1 MVKRRRIPPTHP
13 GEILFEEYMKPY
25 ALSANALA
33 TDLGLPATRIGDII
47 HQRRGITAETAIA
60 LSEYFKTSA
69 EFWLGIQMQY
79 DKETAEDEIGER
91 VRARVRRREPVGR

>member
-1 MVKRRRIPPTHP
+1 MGKRQRIPPTHP
-13 GEILFEEYMKPY
+13 GEILLEEFMKPY

-47 HQRRGITAETAIA
+47 HRRRGITAETAIA
-60 LSEYFKTSA
+60 LSEYFKSSA

-91 VRARVRRREPVGR
+91 IRSRVRRRELVGR

>member
-1 MVKRRRIPPTHP
+1 MGKKQSTPPTHP

-33 TDLGLPATRIGDII
+33 SDLGLPTTRIGDII

-79 DKETAEDEIGER
+79 DKETAEDEIGPR
-91 VRARVRRREPVGR
+91 VRLRVRHRELVER